1 VGKGSTVRIKKITA
15 YRQEQAFRDGA
26 YTCSGGRSA
35 LGFDSTIVRLD
46 TDTGLVGW
54 GEMAPLG
61 AFYDPSFAAG
71 ARAALAELAPSLL
84 GADPLQIHAINRRMD
99 HVLKGHPYAKSAID
113 MACWDLIGKN
123 AKQPLAELLGGRFGE
138 SVALYRSVSQA
149 EPARMAEQARR
160 YVGAGYKRIQ
170 VKVGLDPDEDVARME
185 AVRHA
190 VPHNIVLFADANGSW
205 NTHQV
210 RRFLRGTRNLEY
222 YLEQPCGS
230 YEECLAIRGDCDR
243 PLILDESIDSL
254 RALMQ
259 SCADRLAD
267 GITIKLAR
275 VGGITRA
282 RLIRDAAVEMGLGV
296 TVEDTGGAEIDTAA
310 MAHMSLSTPESARLH
325 TVDFH
330 NWVTVSNATGMPPC
344 HDGKMSAPTT
354 PGLGVVPLEQEF
366 SKPIYVAS

>member
-1 VGKGSTVRIKKITA
+1 VRITKITA
-15 YRQEQAFRDGA
+15 YRQDQPFRDGA
-26 YTCSGGRSA
+26 YTCSGGRTA
-35 LGFDSTIVRLD
+35 FGFDSTIVRID
-46 TDTGLVGW
+46 TDAGLAGW

-71 ARAALAELAPSLL
+71 ARAALAELAPALV
-84 GADPLQIHAINRRMD
+84 GEDPLQTNAINRRMD
-99 HVLKGHPYAKSAID
+99 HLLKGHPYAKSAID

-123 AKQPLAELLGGRFGE
+123 AEQPLAELLGGRFGE
-138 SVALYRSVSQA
+138 TVALYRSVPQA
-149 EPARMAEQARR
+149 DPARMAEQARR
-160 YVGAGYKRIQ
+160 YVEAGYTRIQ
-170 VKVGLDPDEDVARME
+170 VKVGLDPDEDIERMQ
-185 AVRHA
+185 AVREA
-190 VPHNIVLFADANGSW
+190 LSGDVVLFADANGGW

-210 RRFLRGTRNLEY
+210 RRFLRGTRALDY
-222 YLEQPCGS
+222 YLEQPCAS

-254 RALMQ
+254 SALVKA
-259 SCADRLAD
+259 CADRLAD

-282 RLIRDAAVEMGLGV
+282 RLIRDAAVEMGLAV

-330 NWVTVSNATGMPPC
+330 NWVSVSNASGMPAC
-344 HDGKMSAPTT
+344 RDGRMGAPTT
-354 PGLGVVPLEQEF
+354 PGLGVMPHAERF
-366 SKPIYVAS
+366 STPFYAT

>member
-1 VGKGSTVRIKKITA
+1 LRIKGITA
-15 YRQEQAFRDGA
+15 YRQDQPFRDGA

-35 LGFDSTIVRLD
+35 LGFDSTIVRID
-46 TDTGLVGW
+46 TDAGLVGW

-71 ARAALAELAPSLL
+71 ARAALAELAPPLI
-84 GADPLQIHAINRRMD
+84 GEDPLQTIAINRRMD
-99 HVLKGHPYAKSAID
+99 HFLKGHPYAKSAID
-113 MACWDLIGKN
+113 MACWDLVGKN
-123 AKQPLAELLGGRFGE
+123 AGQPLAESLGGRFGE
-138 SVALYRSVSQA
+138 AVALYRSVPQD

-160 YVGAGYKRIQ
+160 YVESGYQRIQ
-170 VKVGLDPDEDVARME
+170 VKVGLDPDEDIERMR
-185 AVRHA
+185 AVRDA
-190 VPHNIVLFADANGSW
+190 LPRNTVLFADANGGWSM
-205 NTHQV
+205 HQA
-210 RRFLRGTRNLEY
+210 RRFLRGTRDLDY

-230 YEECLAIRGDCDR
+230 YEECLATRADCDR

-254 RALMQ
+254 RALMR

-282 RLIRDAAVEMGLGV
+282 RLIRDTAVEMGLAV

-310 MAHMSLSTPESARLH
+310 MAHMSLSTPEGARLH

-330 NWVTVSNATGMPPC
+330 NWVSVSNATGLPACREGMMP
-344 HDGKMSAPTT
+344 APTA
-354 PGLGVVPLEQEF
+354 PGLGIVPLEQALTT
-366 SKPIYVAS
+366 PIYAT

>member
-1 VGKGSTVRIKKITA
+1 VRITKITA
-15 YRQEQAFRDGA
+15 YRQEQPFRDGP

-35 LGFDSTIVRLD
+35 LGFDSTIIRLD

-71 ARAALAELAPSLL
+71 ARAALAELAPSLV

-123 AKQPLAELLGGRFGE
+123 AKQPLAEVLGGRFGE

-170 VKVGLDPDEDVARME
+170 VKVGLDPDEDIARME
-185 AVRHA
+185 AVRQA
-190 VPHNIVLFADANGSW
+190 VPSHVVLFADANGSW

-210 RRFLRGTRNLEY
+210 RRFLRATRNLEY

-230 YEECLAIRGDCDR
+230 YEECLAVRGDCDR

-254 RALMQ
+254 RVLMQ
-259 SCADRLAD
+259 AFADRLAD

-282 RLIRDAAVEMGLGV
+282 RLIRDAAVEMGLAV
-296 TVEDTGGAEIDTAA
+296 TVEDTGGAQIDTAA

-344 HDGKMSAPTT
+344 HDGTMSAPMA
-354 PGLGVVPLEQEF
+354 PGLGVAPLEQDF
-366 SKPIYVAS
+366 SKPIYATS

>member
-1 VGKGSTVRIKKITA
+1 MRITKITA
-15 YRQEQAFRDGA
+15 YQQDQPFRDGA
-26 YTCSGGRSA
+26 YTCSGGRTA
-35 LGFDSTIVRLD
+35 FGFDSTIIRID
-46 TDTGLVGW
+46 TDAGLVGW

-71 ARAALAELAPSLL
+71 ARAALADLAPALV
-84 GADPLQIHAINRRMD
+84 GEDPLQTSAINRRMD

-113 MACWDLIGKN
+113 MACWDLVGKN
-123 AKQPLAELLGGRFGE
+123 AEQPLAELLGGRFGQT
-138 SVALYRSVSQA
+138 VALYRSVPQA
-149 EPARMAEQARR
+149 DPGRMAEQARR
-160 YVGAGYKRIQ
+160 YVEAGYKRIQ
-170 VKVGLDPDEDVARME
+170 VKVGLDTDEDIERMQAVSEALSHDVA
-185 AVRHA
+185 
-190 VPHNIVLFADANGSW
+190 LFADANGGW

-210 RRFLRGTRNLEY
+210 RRFLRGTRALDY

-254 RALMQ
+254 SALMRAR
-259 SCADRLAD
+259 ADRLAD

-282 RLIRDAAVEMGLGV
+282 RLIRDAAVEMGLAV

-330 NWVTVSNATGMPPC
+330 NWVSVSNATGMPAC
-344 HDGKMSAPTT
+344 RDGKMAAPTA
-354 PGLGVVPLEQEF
+354 PGLGVIPLEQKF
-366 SKPIYVAS
+366 SAPVYAT

>member
-1 VGKGSTVRIKKITA
+1 LRITKITA
-15 YRQEQAFRDGA
+15 YGQDQPFRDGA

-35 LGFDSTIVRLD
+35 LGFESTIVRID
-46 TDTGLVGW
+46 TDAGLAGW

-71 ARAALAELAPSLL
+71 ARAALAELAPALV
-84 GADPLQIHAINRRMD
+84 GEDPIQTCAINRRMD

-113 MACWDLIGKN
+113 MACWDLAGKS
-123 AKQPLAELLGGRFGE
+123 AGQPLAEMLGGRFGE
-138 SVALYRSVSQA
+138 TVALYRSISQA
-149 EPARMAEQARR
+149 EPARMAERARR
-160 YVGAGYKRIQ
+160 YVEAGYKRIQ
-170 VKVGLDPDEDVARME
+170 VKVGLNPEEDIARMH
-185 AVRHA
+185 AVRDA
-190 VPHNIVLFADANGSW
+190 LPRDIVLFADANGGW

-210 RRFLRGTRNLEY
+210 RRFLRATRDLDY
-222 YLEQPCGS
+222 YLEQPCAS
-230 YEECLAIRGDCDR
+230 YDECLAIRGDCDR

-254 RALMQ
+254 GVLLRAY
-259 SCADRLAD
+259 ADKLAD

-282 RLIRDAAVEMGLGV
+282 RLIRDAAVEMGLAV

-310 MAHMSLSTPESARLH
+310 MAHMSLSTPEGARLH

-344 HDGKMSAPTT
+344 RDGRMEAPAA

-366 SKPIYVAS
+366 SEPIYATR

>member
-1 VGKGSTVRIKKITA
+1 MRITRITA
-15 YRQEQAFRDGA
+15 YRQDQPFRDGA
-26 YTCSGGRSA
+26 YTCSGGRTA
-35 LGFDSTIVRLD
+35 LGFDSTIVRID
-46 TDTGLVGW
+46 TDAGLVGW

-71 ARAALAELAPSLL
+71 ARAALAELAPALV
-84 GADPLQIHAINRRMD
+84 GEDPLQANAINRRMD

-113 MACWDLIGKN
+113 MACWDLAGKN
-123 AKQPLAELLGGRFGE
+123 AEQPLAELLGGRFGE
-138 SVALYRSVSQA
+138 TVALYRSVPQA

-160 YVGAGYKRIQ
+160 YVEAGYKRIQ
-170 VKVGLDPDEDVARME
+170 VKVGLDPDEDIERMQ
-185 AVRHA
+185 AVSKALSRD
-190 VPHNIVLFADANGSW
+190 IVLFADANGGW

-210 RRFLRGTRNLEY
+210 RRFLRGTRTLDY
-222 YLEQPCGS
+222 YLEQPCAS

-254 RALMQ
+254 PVLMRA
-259 SCADRLAD
+259 CADRLAD

-282 RLIRDAAVEMGLGV
+282 RLIRDSAVEMGLAV

-330 NWVTVSNATGMPPC
+330 NWVTVSNASGMPAC
-344 HDGKMSAPTT
+344 RDGKMAAPTA
-354 PGLGVVPLEQEF
+354 PGLGVIPLEGKF
-366 SKPIYVAS
+366 STPVYAT

>member
-1 VGKGSTVRIKKITA
+1 LRIKKITA
-15 YRQEQAFRDGA
+15 YRQDQPFRDGV

-46 TDTGLVGW
+46 TDAGLVGW

-71 ARAALAELAPSLL
+71 ARAALAELAPSLI
-84 GADPLQIHAINRRMD
+84 GEDPLQTIAINRRMD

-113 MACWDLIGKN
+113 MACWDLAGKN
-123 AKQPLAELLGGRFGE
+123 AEQPLAELLGGRFGE
-138 SVALYRSVSQA
+138 TVALYRSVPQA
-149 EPARMAEQARR
+149 DPARMAEQARR
-160 YVGAGYKRIQ
+160 YVEAGYKRIQ
-170 VKVGLDPDEDVARME
+170 VKVGLDPDEDIERMQ
-185 AVRHA
+185 AVRA
-190 VPHNIVLFADANGSW
+190 ALSGDVVLFADANGGW

-210 RRFLRGTRNLEY
+210 RRFLRGTRALDY
-222 YLEQPCGS
+222 YLEQPCDS

-243 PLILDESIDSL
+243 PLILDESIDGL
-254 RALMQ
+254 PVLMRA
-259 SCADRLAD
+259 CADRLAD

-282 RLIRDAAVEMGLGV
+282 RLIRDTAVEMGLAV

-330 NWVTVSNATGMPPC
+330 NWVSVSNATGMPAC
-344 HDGKMSAPTT
+344 RDGRMAAPTA
-354 PGLGVVPLEQEF
+354 PGLGVIPLEQKF
-366 SKPIYVAS
+366 SAPVYAT